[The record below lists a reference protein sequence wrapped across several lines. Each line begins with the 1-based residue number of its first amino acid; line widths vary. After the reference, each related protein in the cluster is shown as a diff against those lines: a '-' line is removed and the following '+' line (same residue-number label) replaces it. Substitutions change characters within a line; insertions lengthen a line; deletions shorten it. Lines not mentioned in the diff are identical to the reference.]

1 MDRIRSCVA
10 DWPEQAQILAEA
22 FWPGPITLIL
32 PKSDLIPEIVTA
44 GLPKVGVRIPESQVA
59 CALIAASDRP
69 IAAPSANRSNR
80 ISPTLAAHVAAD
92 LGDRIEM
99 ILDAGPCNAGVEST
113 VLDLTRTIPTI
124 LRPGPIKADRIS
136 KILGQQVLS
145 LDETLGEDQAH
156 TSPGQSR
163 VHYAPSKPLTLWLN
177 HSPDFHTLSDKTK
190 AVFILGNHG
199 GQLDHSLENQDQW
212 VCIQNVTFAEQELY
226 ASLHRWDQDP
236 VIQEIHVVI
245 GSTSAEWVAVLNR
258 LSRAA
263 WVIY

>member
-1 MDRIRSCVA
+1 
-10 DWPEQAQILAEA
+10 
-22 FWPGPITLIL
+22 
-32 PKSDLIPEIVTA
+32 
-44 GLPKVGVRIPESQVA
+44 
-59 CALIAASDRP
+59 LIAASDRP

-80 ISPTLAAHVAAD
+80 ISPTLAEHVSAD

-99 ILDAGPCNAGVEST
+99 ILDSGPCRAGVEST

-124 LRPGPIKADRIS
+124 LRPGPIKADQIS
-136 KILGQQVLS
+136 EILGLQVLS
-145 LDETLGEDQAH
+145 LDETFGEDHARS
-156 TSPGQSR
+156 SPGQSR

-177 HSPDFHTLSDKTK
+177 QSPDFQALSDKNK
-190 AVFILGNHG
+190 AVFILGKHE
-199 GQLDHSLENQDQW
+199 GQPDHSLENLGQWAWIQD
-212 VCIQNVTFAEQELY
+212 VTLAERELY

-236 VIQEIHVVI
+236 SVQEIHVVI